1 MKNREVYERDPFEI
15 QLPNN
20 GVAVMTDA
28 RTDNERRTL
37 RFELEHFVC
46 EGQYRAGLV
55 RVLDSYVSHQ
65 GRPEQAAAWISGFF
79 GSGKSHLA
87 KMLRFLWVDY
97 SFPEDDAR
105 ARGLARLPDDVK
117 DLLAEVST
125 LGRRGVG
132 LHAACG
138 TLGAGAV
145 DSVRLALLGIAFKSV
160 DLPESYPQARFCLWL
175 TKNSIYDDVRAA
187 VETGGREF
195 RRELNDLYVSPLI
208 ARALLTADPEF
219 AANERDV
226 RAVLRSQFPR
236 RADLTTDEFVNAL
249 EDAVGVSGEMP
260 CTLLVLDEVQQFIG
274 EDVERS
280 YVVQEVVEA
289 CSKRFGDRLL
299 FLGTGQT
306 SLSGTRALQRLQGR
320 FTVNVELSDND
331 VEMVTRRVVLAKRPD
346 RVGDIQSVLDANA
359 GELDRHLIG
368 SGIAPRSED
377 RTTLVDDYPLLPVR
391 RRFWE
396 HTLRAVDHAGTAGQ
410 LRTQLRIVYDANRHT
425 AGSPVGTVVAA
436 DFLFDEISA
445 NLLQSGVLLREHHE
459 TIVNRRDG
467 TEDGVLKSRIC
478 ALVFLIRE
486 LPRDAGV
493 DIGVRAT
500 PETLVD
506 LLVSDLSK
514 DGPILRARIPDL
526 MNQLCEA
533 GTLMRLDDEYSLQT
547 REGSAW
553 DADFS
558 SRRNRLVADIATV
571 GARRAELFAKAIQDA
586 VGTIRLVQ
594 GDSKEPRRL
603 SLHFGS
609 DLPPDGGQDI
619 PIWVRDE
626 WGTDERS
633 ALADARSA
641 GQDSPIIHVFVPKSN
656 SDGLARLIATQSAA
670 VETLDFMGVPS
681 TEGGKDARRGM
692 ETRRDEAVT
701 NLNALVSS
709 VVGCARVF
717 QGGGSER
724 TEPFLQQKVKEVTDA
739 SLVRLFP
746 EFLDADDHRW
756 RRVIERARA
765 GAENP
770 LEALG
775 YVGKLE
781 DHPVFSTVLS
791 FIGAGK
797 RGREVRSN
805 FSNPPYGWPRDALD
819 AALICLFSSGHLR
832 ATVNGMPVQARGL
845 DQATAPRADFRVEGA
860 MIGARQRLKL
870 RRLFQTAGVDCKPNE
885 EASAAHELLDMLERL
900 ASTAGGEAPLPEP
913 PDTGH
918 LAELKSLAGNGQLLG
933 ILDRHDELE
942 ANLTDWTRLGELSAQ
957 RVPAFERLQTLARHA
972 DGLDVAAGA
981 AMQIEAIIQDRRL
994 LDPTDP
1000 TPGIAA
1006 RLTDALRTTLAEA
1019 ERRFNETF
1027 DCEWQRLKVT
1037 PSFQEVQDK
1046 DRDGI
1051 LNELNAARAAKGETG
1066 TTEDLIASLTRVSLG
1081 DWRTRTAALPKFFA
1095 DARTKVDK
1103 LVEPG
1108 VRHVRLDS
1116 ATLRTSDD
1124 VKAWIRGI
1132 QQDLLAEVEQGPIV
1146 VSSAGG

>member
-1 MKNREVYERDPFEI
+1 MKNREVYERDPFEV

-55 RVLDSYVSHQ
+55 RVLDSFISHQ
-65 GRPEQAAAWISGFF
+65 GQPEQAAAWISGFF

-97 SFPEDDAR
+97 SFPEDGAR
-105 ARGLARLPDDVK
+105 ARGLARLPDDVR

-145 DSVRLALLGIAFKSV
+145 DSVRLAMLSIAFKSV

-175 TKNSIYDDVRAA
+175 RRNGIYDDVFAS
-187 VETGGREF
+187 VEAGGRDF

-208 ARALLTADPEF
+208 ARAVLTAYPEF
-219 AANERDV
+219 AANEKD
-226 RAVLRSQFPR
+226 AHAALRSQFPR
-236 RADLTTDEFVNAL
+236 PGDLTTDEFVGVL
-249 EDAVGVSGEMP
+249 EDVIGVSGEMP
-260 CTLLVLDEVQQFIG
+260 CTLLVLDEVQQYIG

-289 CSKRFGDRLL
+289 CSKRFGDRVL

-306 SLSGTRALQRLQGR
+306 SLSGTSALQRLQGR

-331 VEMVTRRVVLAKRPD
+331 VETVTRRVVLAKRPD
-346 RVGDIQSVLDANA
+346 RLGGVQTVLDANA
-359 GELDRHLIG
+359 GELDRHLVG

-396 HTLRAVDHAGTAGQ
+396 HTLRAVDRAGTAGQ
-410 LRTQLRIVYDANRHT
+410 LRTQLRIVYEANRHT
-425 AGSPVGTVVAA
+425 ADSPLGTVVAA

-445 NLLQSGVLLREHHE
+445 NLLGSGVLLREHHE
-459 TIVNRRDG
+459 TIMNQRDG
-467 TEDGVLKSRIC
+467 TDDGLLKSRIC

-486 LPRDAGV
+486 LPREPGV

-500 PETLVD
+500 PETLAD

-514 DGPILRARIPDL
+514 DGPVLRARIPDL
-526 MNQLCEA
+526 MSELAEVGA
-533 GTLMRLDDEYSLQT
+533 LMRLDDEYSLQT

-553 DADFS
+553 EADFS

-571 GARRAELFAKAIQDA
+571 GAKRAELLGKAIQET

-594 GDSKEPRRL
+594 GDSKEPRNL

-609 DLPPDGGQDI
+609 DMPPEGGPNI

-633 ALADARSA
+633 VLGDARAA
-641 GQDSPIIHVFVPKSN
+641 GQDNPIIHVFMPKSD
-656 SDGLARLIATQSAA
+656 SDGLARLVATQSAA
-670 VETLDFMGVPS
+670 VETLEFMGVPS

-692 ETRRDEAVT
+692 QTRRDEAVA
-701 NLNALVSS
+701 NLNALIARI
-709 VVGCARVF
+709 VGRARVF

-724 TEPFLQQKVKEVTDA
+724 MEPSLSQKVKEATDA

-746 EFLDADDHRW
+746 QFGDADDHRW

-765 GAENP
+765 GAESP
-770 LEALG
+770 LDVLG
-775 YVGKLE
+775 HVGKLE
-781 DHPVFSTVLS
+781 DHPVCSTVLS
-791 FIGAGK
+791 FVGSGK
-797 RGREVRSN
+797 RGRDIRSH
-805 FSNPPYGWPRDALD
+805 FSGSPYGWPRDAVD
-819 AALICLFSSGHLR
+819 AGLICLFSAGHLR
-832 ATVNGMPVQARGL
+832 ASVNGMPIESRGL
-845 DQATAPRADFRVEGA
+845 DQATVPRADFRVESA

-870 RRLFQTAGVDCKPNE
+870 RRLFQTAEVDCRPGE
-885 EASAAHELLDMLERL
+885 EARAAHELLDKLERSR
-900 ASTAGGEAPLPEP
+900 ASAGGEAPLPER
-913 PDTGH
+913 PDTSH
-918 LAELKSLAGNGQLLG
+918 LDDLKSLPGNEQLLA

-942 ANLTDWTRLGELSAQ
+942 ANLKDWHELGELSAQ
-957 RVPAFERLQTLARHA
+957 RLPAFKRLQTLARHA
-972 DGLDVAAGA
+972 DGLDVAPEA
-981 AMQIEAIIQDRRL
+981 AIQIEAIVQDRRL

-1000 TPGIAA
+1000 TTNILAK
-1006 RLTDALRTTLAEA
+1006 LTDALRSALTEM
-1019 ERRFNETF
+1019 ERHFDKTF
-1027 DCEWQRLKVT
+1027 ADEWQRLEDVESWK
-1037 PSFQEVQDK
+1037 EIQDE
-1046 DRDGI
+1046 DRAW
-1051 LNELNAARAAKGETG
+1051 LVNSLKAAKVMKGEVG
-1066 TTEDLIASLTRVSLG
+1066 TEEEVLLSLQRVSLD
-1081 DWRTRTAALPKFFA
+1081 DWRTRMAALPQFFA
-1095 DARTKVDK
+1095 DARTKADK
-1103 LVEPG
+1103 LVEPR

-1116 ATLRTSDD
+1116 PTLRTEAD
-1124 VKAWIRGI
+1124 VKAWMHATETK
-1132 QQDLLAEVEQGPIV
+1132 LVEHVHQGPIIV
-1146 VSSAGG
+1146 G